1 MQKDLLTPAT
11 FDYEE
16 EKDRL
21 HVSIIEE
28 KQDESEQ
35 QENNSK
41 YQYEMSDDKAISRM
55 ETPSNM
61 GNIVQYEDGLPAYVN
76 EAPISN
82 YGSTRGPRPAAKGF
96 QLQLNLDKD
105 SQADSDNVPVG
116 RQKER
121 TLPETARAIHIPLNF
136 DH

>member
-105 SQADSDNVPVG
+105 S
-116 RQKER
+116 
-121 TLPETARAIHIPLNF
+121 
-136 DH
+136 

>member
-1 MQKDLLTPAT
+1 
-11 FDYEE
+11 
-16 EKDRL
+16 
-21 HVSIIEE
+21 
-28 KQDESEQ
+28 
-35 QENNSK
+35 
-41 YQYEMSDDKAISRM
+41 MSDDKAISRM

-82 YGSTRGPRPAAKGF
+82 CGSTRGPRPAAKGF

-105 SQADSDNVPVG
+105 SQADSDNVPIG

-136 DH
+136 DQ